1 MVIVHVYAAIAI
13 RLGGNNVINLIL
25 YNCTVVALSL
35 GSTYNIMYVMC
46 NIEMLETAQAWE
58 YTVQHMKLVE
68 LCSTNQKIKHEI
80 LQYNSPAFHKIIFII
95 IHCSYITYRW

>member
-1 MVIVHVYAAIAI
+1 MAIVHVCNCNKVG
-13 RLGGNNVINLIL
+13 GGNNVINLVL
-25 YNCTVVALSL
+25 YSCTVVALSL
-35 GSTYNIMYVMC
+35 SSTYVIC

-80 LQYNSPAFHKIIFII
+80 LQYNSASPAFHKIIL
-95 IHCSYITYRW
+95 